1 MAIFLSEAE
10 VRSLLPIEE
19 AIRALE
25 PAFLQQ
31 SSGTGINS
39 PRKRLE
45 SGSAGITMMVAVL
58 GDQGVSG
65 FKTQGAGRPLVLL
78 FGSEPRSLLA
88 VMEAA
93 ALGQIRTG
101 AASGLATEVMARKD
115 AKSVGVIG
123 TGNQAITQLT
133 AVCSVRQIT
142 QIKAFSRTQEN
153 RDKFCVD
160 MSAMLG
166 VSVESV
172 SSANE
177 AVRGV
182 DIVIAITNVRTL
194 SPVLLG
200 EWLEPGMHINAAGAN
215 SMNRRELDDEAVT
228 RSSLIVVDSKEQAKM
243 ECADLAIPVD
253 LGLLEW
259 DRVVELGRVVSG
271 QVSGRSDPDDIT
283 LFESQGIALEDV
295 AAATHIYNRAKQE
308 GIGTTLPF

>member
-1 MAIFLSEAE
+1 
-10 VRSLLPIEE
+10 
-19 AIRALE
+19 
-25 PAFLQQ
+25 
-31 SSGTGINS
+31 
-39 PRKRLE
+39 
-45 SGSAGITMMVAVL
+45 
-58 GDQGVSG
+58 
-65 FKTQGAGRPLVLL
+65 
-78 FGSEPRSLLA
+78 
-88 VMEAA
+88 
-93 ALGQIRTG
+93 
-101 AASGLATEVMARKD
+101 
-115 AKSVGVIG
+115 
-123 TGNQAITQLT
+123 
-133 AVCSVRQIT
+133 
-142 QIKAFSRTQEN
+142 
-153 RDKFCVD
+153 
-160 MSAMLG
+160 MLG